1 MPQPLHVS
9 VVNVRRL
16 ELVHALDALLTNAR
30 RGLRP
35 LINLKRLRPLLEAPP
50 LTSAEFALAANRVAN
65 ARRYVESAEYGAAR
79 YELRLL
85 RRSLEH

>member
-9 VVNVRRL
+9 VVDVRRL
-16 ELVHALDALLTNAR
+16 ELLQALDALLTHTR

-35 LINLKRLRPLLEAPP
+35 VIDLKRVRPMLEALP
-50 LTSAEFALAANRVAN
+50 LTSAEFSLAANRLAN
-65 ARRYVESAEYGAAR
+65 VRRYVESAEYGAAR